1 MVCKYCKSEIKNSK
15 RRSYCSEE
23 CTILGRKEYQK
34 SRNYNY
40 EQVKEWRIL
49 VKKKAV
55 EYKGG
60 ECQICGYK
68 KCMRSLDFHHL
79 DPTKKEFAISTFK
92 NKKIEK
98 LKIELDKCILVCSNC
113 HGEIHE
119 DIDKTL
125 LKH

>member
-1 MVCKYCKSEIKNSK
+1 MDCKYCKSEIKNSK
-15 RRSYCSEE
+15 KRSYCSEN
-23 CTILGRKEYQK
+23 CTILGRREYQK

-40 EQVKEWRIL
+40 EQVKEWRVL

-60 ECQICGYK
+60 KCQICGYD

-79 DPTKKEFAISTFK
+79 DPTQKDFAISTFK

-98 LKIELDKCILVCSNC
+98 LKTELDKCILVCSNC
-113 HGEIHE
+113 HGEIH
-119 DIDKTL
+119 DGL
-125 LKH
+125 LEIN